1 MRTARGESPARP
13 MTRPRRRHVVASIV
27 VALVAAACSSTAP
40 SSPPVGSGSPS
51 SVAAGSPSAIPS
63 AAATIPQPS
72 VTGIDVADPSQRV
85 DLAMPVFSN
94 PTQITNP
101 LFPVE
106 SGSSNL
112 YVGTVNDG
120 AFRTEVTVLPTTRIV
135 DWAGQRVETV
145 VSQYNA
151 FVDGRIVE
159 IAYDLYAQADDGSVW
174 YFGEDVFDF
183 ADGVIVD
190 THGTWHAGIDG
201 PAAMIMPAN
210 PQVGDVYRTENIPGL
225 VFEEVT
231 VRSVDQTLDG
241 PFGPVAG
248 GIVVE
253 EHHAD
258 GSTEEKQFAP
268 GYGEFYTAAD
278 QEVEALAEAVPT
290 DSASGAAPTSLDD
303 LQAAASDAIQ
313 AALDGDM
320 QAVTRLAADADAA
333 RTALGNEVPARLQ
346 PLLNDAIDAM
356 ATAADSN
363 REAAATNAAILVAR
377 LGGDVRLRYAPVA
390 EVDLARV
397 GLWGAQLVVDAR
409 AESNNDILADNF
421 ALSYVRDRLIAGLAP
436 EDLTQLDIA
445 LEDLQTAIDDGDF
458 SAMADSGET
467 LRQFAAESAIQ

>member
-1 MRTARGESPARP
+1 MDRRHLALARGI
-13 MTRPRRRHVVASIV
+13 IV
-27 VALVAAACSSTAP
+27 VAVITAGCSSPAPSPATESSSP
-40 SSPPVGSGSPS
+40 SSPAIGSASAVPSP
-51 SVAAGSPSAIPS
+51 AAI
-63 AAATIPQPS
+63 IPQPS
-72 VTGIDVADPSQRV
+72 VTGIEVADQSARV
-85 DLAMPVFSN
+85 DLSMPTFSK
-94 PTQITNP
+94 PTEITNP

-106 SGSSNL
+106 AGSSNL
-112 YVGTVNDG
+112 YVGTVNEG

-135 DWAGQRVETV
+135 EWAGQPVETV

-174 YFGEDVFDF
+174 YFGEDVFNF

-231 VRSVDQTLDG
+231 IKSVNQTLDG

-290 DSASGAAPTSLDD
+290 DAASGAAPPSLDD
-303 LQAAASDAIQ
+303 LQAAASDAVQ

-320 QAVTRLAADADAA
+320 RAVTRLATDAEAA
-333 RTALGNEVPARLQ
+333 RTALGDEVPARLQ
-346 PLLNDAIDAM
+346 PLLADAIDAM
-356 ATAADSN
+356 ATAADAN
-363 REAAATNAAILVAR
+363 REATAANTAILVAR
-377 LGGDVRLRYAPVA
+377 LAGDVRLRYARVA
-390 EVDLARV
+390 AVDLNRV
-397 GLWGAQLVVDAR
+397 GLWGAQVVVDSR
-409 AESNNDILADNF
+409 AESDQGVLADNF

-436 EDLTQLDIA
+436 ADLTQLDIA
-445 LEDLQTAIDDGDF
+445 LEDLQTAIDDDDF
-458 SAMADSGET
+458 AAMADSGEA
-467 LRQFAAESAIQ
+467 LRQFAAETAIQ